1 MPSKRLRRWILALKM
16 VSDLVQNRV
25 LGASWGVKSDL
36 ARHVS
41 KNILGESTFGGVR
54 AMNRWILGESW
65 GCLGAIL
72 EGKMVPERFQER
84 SKVGS
89 SGDFE
94 ANAVSQPFSYRFFF
108 EIEAPAKAKILQ
120 NAVTVVQN

>member
-1 MPSKRLRRWILALKM
+1 MALKM

-41 KNILGESTFGGVR
+41 KSILGESTFGGVR

-65 GCLGAIL
+65 GCLGAIR
-72 EGKMVPERFQER
+72 EGEMVRERFQER
-84 SKVGS
+84 WKVGS
-89 SGDFE
+89 NGDFE
-94 ANAVSQPFSYRFFF
+94 ATPVSQPFAYRIFV
-108 EIEAPAKAKILQ
+108 EIEAHAKAKIMQ
-120 NAVTVVQN
+120 NAVTVVRN